1 MNLADNL
8 KRIRKEHNLSQEQL
22 ADKLNVSRQAVSKWE
37 SGQAYPEMDKMLQ
50 LCQIFNL
57 NIDEL
62 LNQNI
67 KDVNSK
73 KEAKNNVNK
82 FIDSFLEYITKTV
95 NMFSSMKSKVKFK
108 CIFEQLL
115 IISVLV
121 LIFLIVGSIFGVVIN
136 NFIKIIPY
144 YLSNVISSI
153 LQGVYILFCLVIGII
168 IVLNIFKVR
177 YLDYYIIVDE
187 NEVLDNSDDKND
199 EKLDDTKKEV
209 KVSKPILEKKQEKV
223 IIRDEAHSGYKFMS
237 GLIKVLLWFIKLFA
251 FLTAI
256 FFSLLLIGLV
266 FILVISFLFVK
277 TKLIFV
283 GLLLIILAC
292 IAINIVIL
300 INLYS
305 FIRSI
310 KIRGK
315 VLAVVFIVSIVTIG
329 IGLAL
334 SAIGVSKLTYIDD
347 TNTEYFLVEETE
359 IDMQDDLII
368 FDPFYLINY
377 VESDNKNI
385 KIKSTHSKYYK
396 LHVSKD
402 KNHAIVYN
410 SFMDNMQRNIIDAVI
425 DDINS
430 GKVVN
435 YYKDEITV
443 YTTRENIEKLKKN
456 SSDYEQEQY
465 EINRQISDYE
475 NTIQSLEEK
484 LIEKEDTIYEL
495 KQIISD
501 LKTNI
506 YE

>member
-82 FIDSFLEYITKTV
+82 FVDSFLEYITKTV
-95 NMFSSMKSKVKFK
+95 NMFSSMKAKVKFK

-115 IISVLV
+115 IISVLI

-144 YLSNVISSI
+144 YLSNVISSV
-153 LQGVYILFCLVIGII
+153 LQGIYILFCLVIGII

-177 YLDYYIIVDE
+177 YLDYYIIVNE
-187 NEVLDNSDDKND
+187 NEVLDNSSD
-199 EKLDDTKKEV
+199 EKLDDIKKEV
-209 KVSKPILEKKQEKV
+209 KVSKPVLEKKQEKI
-223 IIRDEAHSGYKFMS
+223 IIRDESHSGYKFMS
-237 GLIKVLLWFIKLFA
+237 GLLKVVLWFIKLFA

-256 FFSLLLIGLV
+256 FFSLLLIVLV
-266 FILVISFLFVK
+266 FVLVISFLFVK
-277 TKLIFV
+277 TKLIFL
-283 GLLLIILAC
+283 GLLLVILAC

-300 INLYS
+300 INLYN

-329 IGLAL
+329 IGFALA
-334 SAIGVSKLTYIDD
+334 AIGISKLNYIDD
-347 TNTEYFLVEETE
+347 MSTEYFISEEAE
-359 IDMQDDLII
+359 IDMTDDLTI
-368 FDPFYLINY
+368 FDPFYNIHY
-377 VESDNKNI
+377 VEADNKNI

-396 LHVSKD
+396 LHVGKD
-402 KNHAIVYN
+402 KNHAIIYN
-410 SFMDNMQRNIIDAVI
+410 TYLNGTQRDIIDAVI

-435 YYKDEITV
+435 YYKNEITI
-443 YTTRENIEKLKKN
+443 YTTRENIDKLKKN
-456 SSDYEQEQY
+456 SSDYEQEQN

-475 NTIQSLEEK
+475 DTIRSLEEK
-484 LIEKEDTIYEL
+484 LIEKENTIYEL
-495 KQIISD
+495 QQSIAE
-501 LKTNI
+501 LKTNY